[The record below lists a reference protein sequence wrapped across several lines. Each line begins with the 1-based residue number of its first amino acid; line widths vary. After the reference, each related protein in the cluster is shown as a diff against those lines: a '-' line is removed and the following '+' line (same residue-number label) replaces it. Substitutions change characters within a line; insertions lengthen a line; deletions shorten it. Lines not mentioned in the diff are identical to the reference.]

1 MVRKIQQNEYLKR
14 YDNMPV
20 AERQA
25 YDERVG
31 KWLRSGAKTLDKRA
45 ETFEARLQNVVQV
58 SAAWNDAECAAFE
71 EGARLLSAV
80 SHKTDTWLPEM
91 LYTKSAKRAIRKM
104 YEVLSELENGGTE
117 AQQKPKEEP
126 AEGTRKATPAVG
138 ENAPTVPQQQTEQG
152 QTAKA
157 PFRTQS
163 VGDNNGKGS
172 DQQAVGEKPLGEP
185 AGVTTMAEG
194 ALPVRPKHIDQYVHL
209 LPQKTQE
216 RAAQVKGLLQEL
228 DEAREKMCLL
238 MDDPTAKSDDRE
250 AWAKKTTSIDNK
262 LRSIYDELDREWD
275 KLAKSGRV
283 VVDDL
288 SNARVV
294 PAADAT
300 DTTDEGPAELTSEQ
314 KARRRELRKWLV
326 DTRRGNGDTRDDHV
340 AKWRENFREYLTL
353 EGDAAFEDEKI
364 IEAAKH
370 YGINIEELKN

>member
-1 MVRKIQQNEYLKR
+1 MQNEYLKR
-14 YDNMPV
+14 YDNMSV

-31 KWLRSGAKTLDKRA
+31 EWLRSGAKTLGKQA
-45 ETFEARLQNVVQV
+45 ETFEARLQNALQV
-58 SAAWNDAECAAFE
+58 SASWNDAECAAFE

-91 LYTKSAKRAIRKM
+91 LYAKSAKRAIRRM
-104 YEVLSELENGGTE
+104 YEVLSELEGEGGTE
-117 AQQKPKEEP
+117 AQQKPE
-126 AEGTRKATPAVG
+126 EGTGKATTAVG
-138 ENAPTVPQQQTEQG
+138 ENAPSVAQPDFDQAQG
-152 QTAKA
+152 TPIAAKG
-157 PFRTQS
+157 PFRDQPG
-163 VGDNNGKGS
+163 GDINGEVS
-172 DQQAVGEKPLGEP
+172 DKQTVGEKPSAEP
-185 AGVTTMAEG
+185 AGATATADG
-194 ALPVRPKHIDQYVHL
+194 AVPVRPKHIDQYVHL

-216 RAAQVKGLLQEL
+216 RAALVKGLLQEL
-228 DEAREKMCLL
+228 DDAREKMRLL

-250 AWAKKTTSIDNK
+250 AWAKKATAIDNK
-262 LRSIYDELDREWD
+262 VRSIYDELDREWE
-275 KLAKSGRV
+275 KLVKSGRV

-288 SNARVV
+288 GNARVM

-314 KARRRELRKWLV
+314 RARRRELRKWLV
-326 DTRRGNGDTRDDHV
+326 DTRRGNGDTREEHV

-364 IEAAKH
+364 IEATKH